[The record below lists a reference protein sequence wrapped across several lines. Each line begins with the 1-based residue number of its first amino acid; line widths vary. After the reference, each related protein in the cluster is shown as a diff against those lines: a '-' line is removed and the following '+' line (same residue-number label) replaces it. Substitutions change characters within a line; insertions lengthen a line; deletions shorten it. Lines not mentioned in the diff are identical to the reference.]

1 MKPSPETQHPFIRRP
16 GVRWMALAVAT
27 VLIIASC
34 GDSDGGSDTAS
45 VDEDL
50 KPYAEALAQAFDDD
64 DDLSLGASE
73 RTCIGNGLASMVGQA
88 RLEAAGD
95 PAEVLAA
102 TGDDLTAL
110 EITESEADRVG
121 ELIWGCVPN
130 LLDVMQAEFT
140 ADDSG
145 LTEDQTDCL
154 LDVIN
159 KDFVVSAIASGAL
172 GIDSDDAFG
181 EFEEDL
187 FACFAS

>member
-1 MKPSPETQHPFIRRP
+1 MKPSPETQHSLIRRP

-34 GDSDGGSDTAS
+34 GDSDGGSDGAA
-45 VDEDL
+45 VDDDL

-64 DDLSLGASE
+64 DDLALGASE
-73 RTCIGNGLASMVGQA
+73 RTCIGNGTASMFGQA

-102 TGDDLTAL
+102 TADDLTAL
-110 EITESEADRVG
+110 DITESEADHVA
-121 ELIWGCVPN
+121 ELIWDCVPS

-140 ADDSG
+140 AEDSG

-154 LDVIN
+154 LDVID
-159 KDFVVSAIASGAL
+159 KDLVIDVIASGAL
-172 GIDSDDAFG
+172 GIETDEAFG

-187 FACFAS
+187 FACFAG